1 MEIEY
6 IPMTEAGHI
15 DLFFKDAYFPKDI
28 KSNDNFIILIAC
40 FAAGVCLG
48 LVINELYEARL
59 SRKQS

>member
-6 IPMTEAGHI
+6 IPMTDTGHI

-40 FAAGVCLG
+40 FAAGICLG

-59 SRKQS
+59 SRKQY

>member
-1 MEIEY
+1 
-6 IPMTEAGHI
+6 MTDAGHI

-40 FAAGVCLG
+40 FAAGICVG

>member
-6 IPMTEAGHI
+6 IPMTDAGHI

-28 KSNDNFIILIAC
+28 KSNDNFIFPIAC

>member
-1 MEIEY
+1 
-6 IPMTEAGHI
+6 MTDAGHI
-15 DLFFKDAYFPKDI
+15 DLFFKDAYFHKDI

>member
-6 IPMTEAGHI
+6 IPMTDAGHI
-15 DLFFKDAYFPKDI
+15 DLFFKDACFSKGI

-40 FAAGVCLG
+40 FAAGICLG